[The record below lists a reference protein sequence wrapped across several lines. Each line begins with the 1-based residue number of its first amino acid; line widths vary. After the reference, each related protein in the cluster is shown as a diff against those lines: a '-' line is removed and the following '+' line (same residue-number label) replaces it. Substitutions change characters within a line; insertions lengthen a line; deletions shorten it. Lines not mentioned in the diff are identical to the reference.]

1 MSEEDDLK
9 EAKWNLVG
17 RREFLKRSSYAAVG
31 AVIAP
36 SLHVGPGAEEGQG
49 SGDTLERAF
58 KVPPNSAKVRVWWH
72 WMNGP
77 VTKEGITLDLEWMK
91 RVGLGGVQHVEADLG
106 TAQYVDKPVKL
117 LSPGWREAFRHAADE
132 CRRLGLDMTAN
143 ISLGWSESGG
153 PWVKPEEAMKKAVW
167 SETRVE
173 GPRKFSVKL
182 QPPPSVNG
190 TFQNLERARPVIKP
204 PEMAAGARPRPVPT
218 PVPYPT
224 HYADSAVIA
233 YRLPEGE
240 VLMADLHPQVSKRP
254 KLAVLT
260 SDRSLQVSTC

>member
-1 MSEEDDLK
+1 
-9 EAKWNLVG
+9 
-17 RREFLKRSSYAAVG
+17 
-31 AVIAP
+31 
-36 SLHVGPGAEEGQG
+36 
-49 SGDTLERAF
+49 
-58 KVPPNSAKVRVWWH
+58 
-72 WMNGP
+72 
-77 VTKEGITLDLEWMK
+77 
-91 RVGLGGVQHVEADLG
+91 
-106 TAQYVDKPVKL
+106 
-117 LSPGWREAFRHAADE
+117 
-132 CRRLGLDMTAN
+132 
-143 ISLGWSESGG
+143 
-153 PWVKPEEAMKKAVW
+153 MKKAVW